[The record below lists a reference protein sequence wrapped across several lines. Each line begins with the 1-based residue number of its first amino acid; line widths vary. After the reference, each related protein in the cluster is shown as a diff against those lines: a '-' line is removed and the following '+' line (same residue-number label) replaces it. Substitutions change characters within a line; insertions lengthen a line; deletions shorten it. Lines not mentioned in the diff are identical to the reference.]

1 MIIKTPIRMAAR
13 PGNEALP
20 GGAEGASG
28 IPGIWGRDILK
39 TKRELEGGP
48 VRILGSGLAFLWHL
62 GIAPFIP
69 VKRLFARLFME
80 RQVILRWNRRFKF
93 IIVTPR
99 AQLVAAG
106 VFLLIGGWFVFTN
119 VAAVHQWSVI
129 AAKDREIDAGERAF
143 AALRDEVSRSVARI
157 ENLNQNLKAKHTEI
171 RGLFAQRTH
180 LRKRLGSVKV
190 ELGDSEKDR
199 NNARASRELIDREL
213 GRLRVTLDGAVKR
226 NIRLRG
232 AVESLETRL
241 EDAALDRSELIA
253 ERDRLEGRERDLEK
267 SLVDLQTSR
276 QQVLDRLTE
285 RTVNRIDEF
294 KEVIAMTGLDADRLL
309 GGVFDNSA
317 GQGGPFI
324 AFKPEADKNEDEFD
338 SRLAVLN
345 GHMDRWDGLKG
356 LLKTLPLT
364 SPSDHY
370 YVSSRF
376 GKRRDPV
383 NKKWGMHIGVDL
395 AGVKKSPVLST
406 AAGTVVSV
414 SRHPSYGRMIVIDHG
429 LGIRTRYGHLH
440 RILVRRGQKVG
451 FRQKIGLMGNTGR
464 TTGAHIH
471 YEILV
476 NGKPYDP
483 LKFMQ
488 AGKYVFKG

>member
-1 MIIKTPIRMAAR
+1 MRSLR
-13 PGNEALP
+13 
-20 GGAEGASG
+20 
-28 IPGIWGRDILK
+28 
-39 TKRELEGGP
+39 
-48 VRILGSGLAFLWHL
+48 SGLAFLLRL
-62 GIAPFIP
+62 GVKPFIP
-69 VKRLFARLFME
+69 VKRLLGRLVVE
-80 RQVILRWNRRFKF
+80 REFILRRNGRVSL
-93 IIVTPR
+93 IVVTRR
-99 AQLVAAG
+99 AQLAAAS
-106 VFLLIGGWFVFTN
+106 VLLLIGGWLVLAN
-119 VAAVHQWSVI
+119 VTAFHQQSVI

-157 ENLNQNLKAKHTEI
+157 ESLSHTLEAKHTQI
-171 RGLFAQRTH
+171 RGLFAQRAR
-180 LRKRLGSVKV
+180 LREQLDSVKGK
-190 ELGDSEKDR
+190 LGLSEKDR
-199 NNARASRELIDREL
+199 ESARASREVINQEL
-213 GRLRVTLDGAVKR
+213 GQLRVTLDGAVKR
-226 NIRLRG
+226 NIRLGG
-232 AVESLETRL
+232 AVELLETRL
-241 EDAALDRSELIA
+241 EDAAFDRNKLIA
-253 ERDRLEGRERDLEK
+253 EQDRLEGRVRELETN
-267 SLVDLQTSR
+267 LVDLQTSR

-285 RTVNRIDEF
+285 RTVNRIHEF
-294 KEVIAMTGLDADRLL
+294 KEVIAMTGLDADKLL

-324 AFKPEADKNEDEFD
+324 AFRPEAGRREDEFD

-364 SPSDHY
+364 SPSDHF

-383 NKKWGMHIGVDL
+383 NKKWGMHYGVDL

-406 AAGTVVSV
+406 AAGTVASV
-414 SRHPSYGRMIVIDHG
+414 SRHPSYGRMVVIDHG

-440 RILVRRGQKVG
+440 RILVRRGKKVG

>member
-1 MIIKTPIRMAAR
+1 M
-13 PGNEALP
+13 
-20 GGAEGASG
+20 
-28 IPGIWGRDILK
+28 
-39 TKRELEGGP
+39 
-48 VRILGSGLAFLWHL
+48 RILGSGLTFLLRL
-62 GIAPFIP
+62 GVAPFTSVI
-69 VKRLFARLFME
+69 RLSARLFMDRE
-80 RQVILRWNRRFKF
+80 VILRRDGRVTFFVLTRR
-93 IIVTPR
+93 V
-99 AQLVAAG
+99 QLVAAG
-106 VFLLIGGWFVFTN
+106 VFLLIGGWIVFSN
-119 VAAVHQWSVI
+119 VMTIHQRGVI

-157 ENLNQNLKAKHTEI
+157 ENLNQNLKSKHAEV
-171 RGLFAQRTH
+171 RGLFVQRIT
-180 LRKRLGSVKV
+180 LKKQLSSVRARLG
-190 ELGDSEKDR
+190 ESEKDR
-199 NNARASRELIDREL
+199 KSVYATRRVIGREL
-213 GRLRVTLDGAVKR
+213 GQLRDTLNGTVKR
-226 NIRLRG
+226 NIRLNG

-241 EDAALDRSELIA
+241 EDIALDRGELI
-253 ERDRLEGRERDLEK
+253 EEQDRLEGRVRHLEK
-267 SLVDLQTSR
+267 NLVDLQTSR

-285 RTVNRIDEF
+285 RTVNRITEF
-294 KEVIAMTGLDADRLL
+294 KEVIAMTGLDADKLL
-309 GGVFDNSA
+309 GGVFDDSA

-324 AFKPEADKNEDEFD
+324 AFKPEADKSEEEFD
-338 SRLAVLN
+338 SRLVVLN
-345 GHMDRWDGLKG
+345 GYMDRWDGLKG

-383 NKKWGMHIGVDL
+383 NKKWGMHYGVDL
-395 AGVKKSPVLST
+395 AGLKKSPVLST

-429 LGIRTRYGHLH
+429 LGIRTRYGHLYK
-440 RILVRRGQKVG
+440 ILVRRGQKVG
-451 FRQKIGLMGNTGR
+451 FRQKIGLLGNTGR

>member
-1 MIIKTPIRMAAR
+1 M
-13 PGNEALP
+13 
-20 GGAEGASG
+20 
-28 IPGIWGRDILK
+28 
-39 TKRELEGGP
+39 
-48 VRILGSGLAFLWHL
+48 RILRSGLAFLWHL

-69 VKRLFARLFME
+69 VKRLSARLFMDRE
-80 RQVILRWNRRFKF
+80 VILRRDGRVKF
-93 IIVTPR
+93 FVLTRR

-106 VFLLIGGWFVFTN
+106 VFLLIGGWLVFTN
-119 VAAVHQWSVI
+119 VAAIHQRGVI
-129 AAKDREIDAGERAF
+129 AAKDSEIDAGERAF

-157 ENLNQNLKAKHTEI
+157 ENLNQNLKSKHAEI
-171 RGLFAQRTH
+171 RGLFAQRIR
-180 LRKRLGSVKV
+180 LRKRLGSVKDK
-190 ELGDSEKDR
+190 LGESEKDR
-199 NNARASRELIDREL
+199 KIARASRQVTDRDL

-226 NIRLRG
+226 NIRLSG
-232 AVESLETRL
+232 AVKSLETRL
-241 EDAALDRSELIA
+241 EDAALDRRELI
-253 ERDRLEGRERDLEK
+253 EEQDRLEGRERDLEK
-267 SLVDLQTSR
+267 TLVDLQTSR

-285 RTVNRIDEF
+285 RTVNRITEF
-294 KEVIAMTGLDADRLL
+294 KEVIAMTGLDADKLL

-324 AFKPEADKNEDEFD
+324 AFKPEADKREDEFD

-345 GHMDRWDGLKG
+345 GYMDRWDGLKG

-364 SPSDHY
+364 SPSDHS

-383 NKKWGMHIGVDL
+383 NKKWGMHYGVDL
-395 AGVKKSPVLST
+395 AGLKKSPVLST

-429 LGIRTRYGHLH
+429 LGIRTRYGHLY

-451 FRQKIGLMGNTGR
+451 FRQKIGLLGNTGR
-464 TTGAHIH
+464 TTGAHVH
-471 YEILV
+471 YEIIV

>member
-1 MIIKTPIRMAAR
+1 MRTLR
-13 PGNEALP
+13 
-20 GGAEGASG
+20 
-28 IPGIWGRDILK
+28 
-39 TKRELEGGP
+39 
-48 VRILGSGLAFLWHL
+48 SGLAFLLHL

-69 VKRLFARLFME
+69 VKRSFARLFME
-80 RQVILRWNRRFKF
+80 RQVILRWNKRFKF

-106 VFLLIGGWFVFTN
+106 VLLLIGGWFVFTN
-119 VAAVHQWSVI
+119 VAAVYQRSVI
-129 AAKDREIDAGERAF
+129 AAKDSEIDAGERAF

-157 ENLNQNLKAKHTEI
+157 ENLNQNLKAKHAEV
-171 RGLFAQRTH
+171 RGLFVQRIT
-180 LRKRLGSVKV
+180 LKKQLSSVRARLGESKK
-190 ELGDSEKDR
+190 ERES
-199 NNARASRELIDREL
+199 ARATREVIGREL
-213 GRLRVTLDGAVKR
+213 GQLRVTLDGTVKR
-226 NIRLRG
+226 NIRLSG

-241 EDAALDRSELIA
+241 EVSTLVRSELI
-253 ERDRLEGRERDLEK
+253 EEQDRLEGQVKGLEK
-267 SLVDLQTSR
+267 NLVDLQSSR

-285 RTVNRIDEF
+285 RTVNRIAEF
-294 KEVIAMTGLDADRLL
+294 KEVIAMTGLDADKLL

-324 AFKPEADKNEDEFD
+324 AFKPEADKKEDEFD

-345 GHMDRWDGLKG
+345 GYMDRWDGLKG

-429 LGIRTRYGHLH
+429 LGIRTRYGHLYK
-440 RILVRRGQKVG
+440 ILVRRGQKVG

>member
-1 MIIKTPIRMAAR
+1 M
-13 PGNEALP
+13 
-20 GGAEGASG
+20 
-28 IPGIWGRDILK
+28 
-39 TKRELEGGP
+39 
-48 VRILGSGLAFLWHL
+48 RILRSDLAFLLRL
-62 GIAPFIP
+62 GIAPFMP
-69 VKRLFARLFME
+69 VKRLFARLVVE
-80 RQVILRWNRRFKF
+80 RQVILRWNKRFKF

-99 AQLVAAG
+99 VQLVAVG
-106 VFLLIGGWFVFTN
+106 VFLLIGGWFVFSN
-119 VAAVHQWSVI
+119 VAALHQRGVI

-157 ENLNQNLKAKHTEI
+157 ENLNQNLKSKHAEV
-171 RGLFAQRTH
+171 RGLFVQRIT
-180 LRKRLGSVKV
+180 LKKQLSLVRAKLG
-190 ELGDSEKDR
+190 ESEKER
-199 NNARASRELIDREL
+199 KSARATRQVIGREL
-213 GRLRVTLDGAVKR
+213 GQLRMTLDGTVKR
-226 NIRLRG
+226 SIRLSG

-241 EDAALDRSELIA
+241 VDVALDRSELI
-253 ERDRLEGRERDLEK
+253 EEQDRLEGRVKYLEK
-267 SLVDLQTSR
+267 NLVDLQSSR

-294 KEVIAMTGLDADRLL
+294 KEVIAMTGLDADKLL

-324 AFKPEADKNEDEFD
+324 AFKPEADKSEDEFD

-345 GHMDRWDGLKG
+345 GYMDRWDGLKG

-383 NKKWGMHIGVDL
+383 NKKWGMHYGVDL
-395 AGVKKSPVLST
+395 AGLKKSPVLST

-429 LGIRTRYGHLH
+429 LGIRTRYGHLYK
-440 RILVRRGQKVG
+440 ILVRRGQKVG
-451 FRQKIGLMGNTGR
+451 FRQKIGLLGNTGR

>member
-1 MIIKTPIRMAAR
+1 M
-13 PGNEALP
+13 
-20 GGAEGASG
+20 
-28 IPGIWGRDILK
+28 
-39 TKRELEGGP
+39 
-48 VRILGSGLAFLWHL
+48 RILRSGLAFLLRL
-62 GIAPFIP
+62 GIAPFMP
-69 VKRLFARLFME
+69 VNRLCARLFMDRE
-80 RQVILRWNRRFKF
+80 VILRRNGRVKF
-93 IIVTPR
+93 FVLTRR

-106 VFLLIGGWFVFTN
+106 VLLLIGGWFVFTN
-119 VAAVHQWSVI
+119 VAAVYQRSVI
-129 AAKDREIDAGERAF
+129 AAKDGEIDAGERAF

-157 ENLNQNLKAKHTEI
+157 EDLDQNLKAKHAEI
-171 RGLFAQRTH
+171 RGLFSQRIR

-190 ELGDSEKDR
+190 KLGESEKDR
-199 NNARASRELIDREL
+199 KIARASRQATDRAL
-213 GRLRVTLDGAVKR
+213 GQLRVTLDGAVKR

-241 EDAALDRSELIA
+241 QDSALDRSDLI
-253 ERDRLEGRERDLEK
+253 EEQDRLEGRVKDLEQ

-276 QQVLDRLTE
+276 EQVLDRLTE

-294 KEVIAMTGLDADRLL
+294 KEVIAMTGLDADKLL
-309 GGVFDNSA
+309 GGVFDNTA

-324 AFKPEADKNEDEFD
+324 AFKPEADNKEDEFD
-338 SRLAVLN
+338 SRLATLN
-345 GHMDRWDGLKG
+345 GYMDRWDGLKG

-383 NKKWGMHIGVDL
+383 NKKWGMHYGVDL
-395 AGVKKSPVLST
+395 AGLKKSPVLST

-429 LGIRTRYGHLH
+429 LGIRTRYGHLYK
-440 RILVRRGQKVG
+440 ILVRRGQKVG

>member
-1 MIIKTPIRMAAR
+1 M
-13 PGNEALP
+13 
-20 GGAEGASG
+20 
-28 IPGIWGRDILK
+28 
-39 TKRELEGGP
+39 
-48 VRILGSGLAFLWHL
+48 RILGSGLAFLWRL

-99 AQLVAAG
+99 AQLVAVG

-119 VAAVHQWSVI
+119 VAAVHQRSVI

-157 ENLNQNLKAKHTEI
+157 ENLNRNLKAKHAEV
-171 RGLFAQRTH
+171 RGLFAQRID

-190 ELGDSEKDR
+190 ELGESEKDR

-226 NIRLRG
+226 NIRLRD

-241 EDAALDRSELIA
+241 EDAALDRSELMA

-267 SLVDLQTSR
+267 DLVDLQTSR

-285 RTVNRIDEF
+285 RTVDRIDEF

-309 GGVFDNSA
+309 GGVFDDSA

-324 AFKPEADKNEDEFD
+324 AFKPEADKSDDEFD

-364 SPSDHY
+364 SPSDHSF
-370 YVSSRF
+370 VSSRF

-383 NKKWGMHIGVDL
+383 NKKWGMHYGVDL
-395 AGVKKSPVLST
+395 AGLKKSPVLST

-429 LGIRTRYGHLH
+429 LGIRTRYGHLYK
-440 RILVRRGQKVG
+440 ILVRRGQKVG

>member
-1 MIIKTPIRMAAR
+1 MRSLR
-13 PGNEALP
+13 
-20 GGAEGASG
+20 
-28 IPGIWGRDILK
+28 
-39 TKRELEGGP
+39 
-48 VRILGSGLAFLWHL
+48 SGLAFLWHL
-62 GIAPFIP
+62 GIAPFVP

-80 RQVILRWNRRFKF
+80 RQVILRWNKRFKF

-119 VAAVHQWSVI
+119 VAAIHQRSVI

-157 ENLNQNLKAKHTEI
+157 ENLNQNLKAKHAEV
-171 RGLFAQRTH
+171 RGLFVQRIT
-180 LRKRLGSVKV
+180 LKKQLSSVRARLG
-190 ELGDSEKDR
+190 ESEMER
-199 NNARASRELIDREL
+199 ESARATREVIGREL
-213 GRLRVTLDGAVKR
+213 GQLMVTLDGTVKR
-226 NIRLRG
+226 NIRLSG

-241 EDAALDRSELIA
+241 EDSALVRSELI
-253 ERDRLEGRERDLEK
+253 EEQDRLEGQVKGLEK
-267 SLVDLQTSR
+267 NLVDLQSSR

-294 KEVIAMTGLDADRLL
+294 KEVIAMTGLDADKLL

-324 AFKPEADKNEDEFD
+324 AFKPEADKKEDEFD

-345 GHMDRWDGLKG
+345 GYMDRWDGLKG

-395 AGVKKSPVLST
+395 AGLKKSPVLST

-429 LGIRTRYGHLH
+429 LGIRTRYGHLYK
-440 RILVRRGQKVG
+440 ILVRRGQKVG

>member
-1 MIIKTPIRMAAR
+1 M
-13 PGNEALP
+13 
-20 GGAEGASG
+20 
-28 IPGIWGRDILK
+28 
-39 TKRELEGGP
+39 
-48 VRILGSGLAFLWHL
+48 RILGSGLAFLWHL

-69 VKRLFARLFME
+69 VKRSFARLFME

-93 IIVTPR
+93 IIVTRR

-119 VAAVHQWSVI
+119 VAAIHQRSVI

-157 ENLNQNLKAKHTEI
+157 ENLNRNLKAKHAEV

-190 ELGDSEKDR
+190 ELGESEKDR
-199 NNARASRELIDREL
+199 NNARASHELTDREL
-213 GRLRVTLDGAVKR
+213 SRLRVTLDGAVKR
-226 NIRLRG
+226 NIRLRD

-241 EDAALDRSELIA
+241 EDAALDRSELMA

-267 SLVDLQTSR
+267 DLVDLQTSR

-285 RTVNRIDEF
+285 RTVDRIDEF

-324 AFKPEADKNEDEFD
+324 AFKPETDKNEDEFD

-395 AGVKKSPVLST
+395 AGLKKSPVLST

-429 LGIRTRYGHLH
+429 LGIRTRYGHLYK
-440 RILVRRGQKVG
+440 ILVRRGQKVG

>member
-1 MIIKTPIRMAAR
+1 
-13 PGNEALP
+13 
-20 GGAEGASG
+20 
-28 IPGIWGRDILK
+28 
-39 TKRELEGGP
+39 
-48 VRILGSGLAFLWHL
+48 VRILRSGLAFLLHL

-69 VKRLFARLFME
+69 VKRSFARLFME
-80 RQVILRWNRRFKF
+80 RQVILRWNKRFKF

-119 VAAVHQWSVI
+119 VAAIHQRSVI

-157 ENLNQNLKAKHTEI
+157 ENLNQNLKAKHAEV
-171 RGLFAQRTH
+171 RGLFVQRIT
-180 LRKRLGSVKV
+180 LKKQLSSVRARLG
-190 ELGDSEKDR
+190 ESEMER
-199 NNARASRELIDREL
+199 ESARATREVIGREL
-213 GRLRVTLDGAVKR
+213 GQLMVTLDGTVKR
-226 NIRLRG
+226 NIRLSG

-241 EDAALDRSELIA
+241 EDSALVRSELI
-253 ERDRLEGRERDLEK
+253 EEQDRLEGQVKGLEK
-267 SLVDLQTSR
+267 NLVDLQSSR

-294 KEVIAMTGLDADRLL
+294 KEVIAMTGLDADKLL

-324 AFKPEADKNEDEFD
+324 AFKPEADKKEDEFD

-345 GHMDRWDGLKG
+345 GYMDRWDGLKG

-383 NKKWGMHIGVDL
+383 NKKWGMHYGVDL
-395 AGVKKSPVLST
+395 AGLKKSPVLST

>member
-1 MIIKTPIRMAAR
+1 M
-13 PGNEALP
+13 
-20 GGAEGASG
+20 
-28 IPGIWGRDILK
+28 
-39 TKRELEGGP
+39 
-48 VRILGSGLAFLWHL
+48 RILRSGLAFLLRL

-80 RQVILRWNRRFKF
+80 RQVILRRDERFKF
-93 IIVTPR
+93 FIVTPR

-106 VFLLIGGWFVFTN
+106 VLLLIGGWFVFTN
-119 VAAVHQWSVI
+119 VAAVYQRSVI

-157 ENLNQNLKAKHTEI
+157 GNLDQDLEAKHAEI
-171 RGLFAQRTH
+171 RGLFAQRIR

-190 ELGDSEKDR
+190 KLGESEKDR
-199 NNARASRELIDREL
+199 KVARASRQVTNRDL

-226 NIRLRG
+226 NIRLGG
-232 AVESLETRL
+232 AVESLESRL
-241 EDAALDRSELIA
+241 EDATLDRSELI
-253 ERDRLEGRERDLEK
+253 EEQDRLEGRVKDLEK
-267 SLVDLQTSR
+267 SLVDLQASR
-276 QQVLDRLTE
+276 QQFLDRLTE
-285 RTVNRIDEF
+285 RTVDRIDEF
-294 KEVIAMTGLDADRLL
+294 KELIAMTGLDADQLL

-324 AFKPEADKNEDEFD
+324 AFKPEANKNEDEFD
-338 SRLAVLN
+338 SQLAVLN
-345 GHMDRWDGLKG
+345 GHMDRWNGLKG

-383 NKKWGMHIGVDL
+383 NKKWGMHYGVDL
-395 AGVKKSPVLST
+395 AGVKKSPVFST

-414 SRHPSYGRMIVIDHG
+414 SRHPTYGRMIVIDHG
-429 LGIRTRYGHLH
+429 LGIRTRYGHLYK
-440 RILVRRGQKVG
+440 ILARRGQKVG

>member
-1 MIIKTPIRMAAR
+1 M
-13 PGNEALP
+13 
-20 GGAEGASG
+20 
-28 IPGIWGRDILK
+28 
-39 TKRELEGGP
+39 
-48 VRILGSGLAFLWHL
+48 RILRSGLAFLLRL
-62 GIAPFIP
+62 GIAPFMP
-69 VKRLFARLFME
+69 VKRLCARLLVE
-80 RQVILRWNRRFKF
+80 RQVILRWNKRFKF

-119 VAAVHQWSVI
+119 VAAIHQRSVI

-157 ENLNQNLKAKHTEI
+157 ENLNRNLKAKHAEV
-171 RGLFAQRTH
+171 RGLFAQRID
-180 LRKRLGSVKV
+180 LSKRLGSVKV
-190 ELGDSEKDR
+190 ELGESEKDR
-199 NNARASRELIDREL
+199 NDARASRELIDREL

-226 NIRLRG
+226 NIRLRD

-241 EDAALDRSELIA
+241 EDAALDRSELMA

-267 SLVDLQTSR
+267 DLVDLQTSR

-285 RTVNRIDEF
+285 RTVDRIDEF

-338 SRLAVLN
+338 SRLTVLN

-395 AGVKKSPVLST
+395 AGLKKSPVLST

-429 LGIRTRYGHLH
+429 LGIRTRYGHLYK
-440 RILVRRGQKVG
+440 ILVRRGQKVG

>member
-1 MIIKTPIRMAAR
+1 
-13 PGNEALP
+13 
-20 GGAEGASG
+20 
-28 IPGIWGRDILK
+28 
-39 TKRELEGGP
+39 
-48 VRILGSGLAFLWHL
+48 LAFLLHPVHL
-62 GIAPFIP
+62 GLALFMP
-69 VKRLFARLFME
+69 VKRLFARLVVE
-80 RQVILRWNRRFKF
+80 RQVILRWNERYKF

-99 AQLVAAG
+99 AQLVACG
-106 VFLLIGGWFVFTN
+106 VFLLIIGWFAFAN
-119 VAAVHQWSVI
+119 VAALYQQSVI
-129 AAKDREIDAGERAF
+129 AAKDREIDTGERNF

-157 ENLNQNLKAKHTEI
+157 EGLNQNLKGKHAEI
-171 RGLFAQRTH
+171 RGLFAQRIR

-190 ELGDSEKDR
+190 KLGESEKDR
-199 NNARASRELIDREL
+199 EMARASRQVIDREL
-213 GRLRVTLDGAVKR
+213 GQLRVTLDGSVKR

-241 EDAALDRSELIA
+241 EDAALDRGELIG
-253 ERDRLEGRERDLEK
+253 EQDRLERRVRNLEK
-267 SLVDLQTSR
+267 NLVDLQTSR
-276 QQVLDRLTE
+276 QRVLDRLTE
-285 RTVNRIDEF
+285 RTVNRIAEF
-294 KEVIAMTGLDADRLL
+294 KEVIAMTGLDADKLL

-324 AFKPEADKNEDEFD
+324 AFKPEADRKEDEFD
-338 SRLAVLN
+338 ARLAVLN

-383 NKKWGMHIGVDL
+383 NKKWGMHYGVDL

-414 SRHPSYGRMIVIDHG
+414 SRHPSYGRVIVIDHG

-440 RILVRRGQKVG
+440 KILVRRGKKVG